1 MPQLSPDSDFEKV
14 LAVASDQFKDGKITV
29 RFSPSGKA
37 NFTIDD
43 ASLRKSLAGSGVEE
57 PTFRRVFDGEIG
69 PLVDAVIRGRVRQ
82 FVSSTMIGH
91 ADSTVDSKGRAELE
105 AELESRAKTVEAS
118 LVTRDLRA
126 RYSLKIYSKY
136 PRLRRLTWEV
146 VEKRFEPNSDG
157 PVSHPYATLSLETLQ
172 PEKGVGD
179 FFSWFPFSQ
188 MEEAAGRADYTTFD
202 ADEQE
207 VDDLIQKL
215 EAIRA
220 ALSQA
225 RSGGK
230 ND

>member
-14 LAVASDQFKDGKITV
+14 LAVARGQFKDGKITV

-37 NFTIDD
+37 SFTIDD
-43 ASLRKSLAGSGVEE
+43 ASLRKSLADSGVEE

-69 PLVDAVIRGRVRQ
+69 PLVDAVIRRRIRQ
-82 FVSSTMIGH
+82 FISSTMIAH
-91 ADSTVDSKGRAELE
+91 ADSTVEAKGRAELE
-105 AELESRAKTVEAS
+105 AKVENRAKIVEAS

-126 RYSLKIYSKY
+126 RYSLKICSKH
-136 PRLRRLTWEV
+136 PRLRRLSWEV
-146 VEKRFEPNSDG
+146 AEKRFEPENEG
-157 PVSHPYATLSLETLQ
+157 PVPHPYVTLSLETLR
-172 PEKGVGD
+172 PEQGVGD

-215 EAIRA
+215 EAARA

-230 ND
+230 NE